1 MNLAEN
7 LPIPENSTDPVIITE
22 TTFVVSVQRVDPST
36 VPAEGLSFNS
46 SSLIFNR
53 TATTP
58 VDSTATVLLPLN
70 ILNSTNNTR
79 VAFSLFLTDSLFIRR
94 MKEEQQQETVVGSVI
109 LSASIVGETLRNI
122 APRVKLVFTINNVSE
137 QHIPSCSY
145 LVEDMS
151 SV

>member
-7 LPIPENSTDPVIITE
+7 LPIPENSTEPVIITE

-36 VPAEGLSFNS
+36 LPAEGLSFNT
-46 SSLIFNR
+46 SSLIFNQ
-53 TATTP
+53 TANTP
-58 VDSTATVLLPLN
+58 GTASVLLPLN
-70 ILNSTNNTR
+70 ILNRTNNTR
-79 VAFSLFLTDSLFIRR
+79 VAFSLFLTDRLFLRR
-94 MKEEQQQETVVGSVI
+94 MNEEQQQETVVGSAI
-109 LSASIVGETLRNI
+109 LSASVVGERLTNI
-122 APRVKLVFTINNVSE
+122 DPSVELVFTINNVSE